1 MRKRLTGILVLMLVV
16 LMFMG
21 CNSEKSPEDS
31 STSEVPSNSE
41 TEVQTESEMTTFDE
55 TAAEAL
61 AKDFFF
67 AYTAGDFKAAY
78 ALNFSPEMKQGF
90 TPAIMKTLVAQ
101 LEGAYG
107 AFKEQKHQI
116 KSYHD
121 TFFIV
126 SFGGIHENKHLVYN
140 VVIDE
145 KGQIA
150 GFNFNELDNV
160 DQLLEGQATSS
171 KAPELLENET
181 LVTFG
186 NSDFLI
192 EGTLAVPKGDGPF
205 KTVILVHGSGP
216 NDRDETIYEN
226 KPFRDL
232 SAGLT
237 EQGIAVLRYDKRTF
251 TYGAKRS
258 KDHNFTIYDE
268 VIDDAVYA
276 IEYLKS
282 LDIVNAH
289 QIYIVGHSLGAN
301 QAPRIAEGR
310 NDVAGLVLMAGNV
323 TPLQDLVVE
332 QVKYLTSLIPDDDPQ
347 KALAE
352 VQIELYVAFQ
362 TLLNADTLAE
372 DTDPSLLLNS
382 PASYWM
388 DLRLYNPAKLAAS
401 LDIPILVLQGER
413 DYQVP
418 PRELTLWASELGN
431 QAKYILYPTLNHLF
445 MSGVGDPNPTEYQT
459 PSHVD
464 EQVIMDIANW
474 IRAQK

>member
-1 MRKRLTGILVLMLVV
+1 MKKSFILVMVLMLVA

-21 CNSEKSPEDS
+21 CNNQEDVGTTEVQSE
-31 STSEVPSNSE
+31 TE
-41 TEVQTESEMTTFDE
+41 TEVQTESDNSTFDE
-55 TAAEAL
+55 VAAEAL
-61 AKDFFF
+61 AKDFFS
-67 AYTAGDFKAAY
+67 AYTAGDFEAAY

-90 TPAIMKTLVAQ
+90 TPAIMETLEAQ
-101 LEGAYG
+101 LKGAYG

-116 KSYHD
+116 TSYHE

-145 KGQIA
+145 MGQIA
-150 GFNFNELDNV
+150 GFNFNELENV
-160 DQLLEGQATSS
+160 DQLLEGQTTSS

-186 NSDFLI
+186 NSEFLV

-237 EQGIAVLRYDKRTF
+237 DQGIAVLRYDKRTF
-251 TYGAKRS
+251 THGAKFS
-258 KDHNFTIYDE
+258 KDPNFTIYDE
-268 VIDDAVYA
+268 VVDDAQYA
-276 IEYLKS
+276 LDYLS
-282 LDIVNAH
+282 TLDFIDEDHMYV
-289 QIYIVGHSLGAN
+289 VGHSLGAN

-310 NDVAGLVLMAGNV
+310 NDVAGLVLLAGNV

-332 QVKYLTSLIPDDDPQ
+332 QVEYLISLIPDGDPSKESAQ
-347 KALAE
+347 AE
-352 VQIELYVAFQ
+352 LGLYVAFKEI
-362 TLLNADTLAE
+362 LNAEIVAE
-372 DTDPSLLLNS
+372 DTDSSLLLNS
-382 PASYWM
+382 PVSYWM
-388 DLRLYNPAKLAAS
+388 DLRLYNPAKLAAT

-418 PRELTLWASELGN
+418 PRELTLWETELGGR
-431 QAKYILYPTLNHLF
+431 AKYILYPSLNHLF
-445 MSGVGDPNPTEYQT
+445 MVGVGDPNPTEYQT

-474 IRAQK
+474 IKAQK

>member
-1 MRKRLTGILVLMLVV
+1 MKKSFILVLVLMFVT

-21 CNSEKSPEDS
+21 CNTPKDED
-31 STSEVPSNSE
+31 TTEAQTE
-41 TEVQTESEMTTFDE
+41 TETQVQTESEASAFDE
-55 TAAEAL
+55 VAATAL
-61 AKDFFF
+61 ANDFFF
-67 AYTAGDFKAAY
+67 AYTAGDYEAAY

-90 TPAIMKTLVAQ
+90 TPAIMETLEAQ
-101 LEGAYG
+101 LKGAYG
-107 AFKEQKHQI
+107 AFQEQKHQI
-116 KSYHD
+116 QSYHE

-145 KGQIA
+145 MGQIA
-150 GFNFNELDNV
+150 GFNFNELENV
-160 DQLLEGQATSS
+160 DQLLEGQNTSS

-186 NSDFLI
+186 NPEFLI
-192 EGTLAVPKGDGPF
+192 QGTLAVPNGDGPF

-251 TYGAKRS
+251 THGVNSS
-258 KDHNFTIYDE
+258 KDANYTIYDE
-268 VIDDAVYA
+268 VVDDAQYA
-276 IEYLKS
+276 LDYLS
-282 LDIVNAH
+282 TLDFVDNDH
-289 QIYIVGHSLGAN
+289 MYVVGHSLGAN

-310 NDVAGLVLMAGNV
+310 HDVAGLILMAGNV

-332 QVKYLTSLIPDDDPQ
+332 QVNYLTSLIPDDDPT
-347 KALAE
+347 KALAQA
-352 VQIELYVAFQ
+352 QIDVYVAFQ
-362 TLLNADTLAE
+362 TLLNAETLAE

-382 PASYWM
+382 PVSYWM
-388 DLRLYNPAKLAAS
+388 DLRLYNPAKLAAT

-418 PRELTLWASELGN
+418 PRELALWESELGN
-431 QAKYILYPTLNHLF
+431 RAKYILYPSLNHLF
-445 MSGVGDPNPTEYQT
+445 MAGVGEPNPTEYQT

-474 IRAQK
+474 IKVQ